1 MDQRKIKIALSLFDG
16 MSCGQ
21 LALKRAGISVDYY
34 LASEVD
40 KAAMSV
46 AKKNFPETKHIGD
59 VREVDGTT
67 MDSPFILMGGSPC
80 QSFSFAG
87 KRKGMATEQGEEITT
102 LERYLELKREG
113 FQFSGQS
120 YLFWEYVRILKE
132 SSPRYFLLENVKM
145 AKKWEDVISETLG
158 LRPILINSALVSAQN
173 RKRLYWTNIP
183 GVDMPED
190 NSLTLSDVW
199 DPECENISEKMLKK
213 IPGTL
218 AHKKAWSACKTLEDK
233 AKCLTTNGQGI
244 TNSSATNIL
253 VDGQYYRPSV
263 MMCERLQTVPE
274 NYTAHV
280 SNSQRYKMLGNGW
293 TVDVIAH
300 ILSHIPE
307 EEK

>member
-1 MDQRKIKIALSLFDG
+1 MKIALSLFDG

-21 LALKRAGISVDYY
+21 LALQRAGVSVDYY

-40 KAAMSV
+40 QYAMTV
-46 AKKNFPETKHIGD
+46 AKKNFPEMEHIGD
-59 VREVDGTT
+59 VREVDGTS
-67 MDSPFILMGGSPC
+67 MVSPFILMGGSPC
-80 QSFSFAG
+80 QSFSFVG
-87 KRKGMATEQGEEITT
+87 QKKGMATPEGEEITT
-102 LERYLELKREG
+102 LDRYLELKREG
-113 FQFSGQS
+113 FKFEGQS

-132 SSPRYFLLENVKM
+132 TKPKYFLLENVRM
-145 AKKWEDVISETLG
+145 DKKWEKVISETLG
-158 LRPILINSALVSAQN
+158 VDPHDIDSKLVSAQT
-173 RKRLYWTNIP
+173 RYRLYWTNIP
-183 GVDMPED
+183 GVEMPED
-190 NSLTLSDVW
+190 KGLTLSDVW

-218 AHKKAWSACKTLEDK
+218 AHKKAWSSCKTLEDK
-233 AKCLTTNGQGI
+233 AGCLTTNGQGI
-244 TNSSATNIL
+244 SNSSATNIW
-253 VDGQYYRPSV
+253 VNGQYYRPSV
-263 MMCERLQTVPE
+263 LMCERLQTVPE

>member
-1 MDQRKIKIALSLFDG
+1 MKIALSLFDG

-21 LALKRAGISVDYY
+21 LALQRAGVSVDYY

-40 KAAMSV
+40 QYAMTV
-46 AKKNFPETKHIGD
+46 AKKNFPEMEHIGD
-59 VREVDGTT
+59 VREVDGTS
-67 MDSPFILMGGSPC
+67 MVSPFILMGGSPC
-80 QSFSFAG
+80 QSFSFVG
-87 KRKGMATEQGEEITT
+87 KKKGMAATEGEEITT
-102 LERYLELKREG
+102 LNKYLELKREG
-113 FQFSGQS
+113 FKFEGQS

-132 SSPRYFLLENVKM
+132 TKPKYFLLENVRM
-145 AKKWEDVISETLG
+145 DKKWEKVISETLG
-158 LRPILINSALVSAQN
+158 VDPHDIDSKLVSAQT
-173 RKRLYWTNIP
+173 RYRLYWTNIP
-183 GVDMPED
+183 GVEMPED
-190 NSLTLSDVW
+190 KGLTLSDVW

-233 AKCLTTNGQGI
+233 AGCLTTNGQGI
-244 TNSSATNIL
+244 SNSSATNIW
-253 VDGQYYRPSV
+253 VEGQYYRPSV
-263 MMCERLQTVPE
+263 LMCERLQTVPE

>member
-1 MDQRKIKIALSLFDG
+1 MKIALSLFDG

-21 LALKRAGISVDYY
+21 LALQRAGISVDYY

-40 KAAMSV
+40 QYAMTV
-46 AKKNFPETKHIGD
+46 AKKNFPETEHIGD
-59 VREVDGTT
+59 VREVDGTS
-67 MDSPFILMGGSPC
+67 MVSPFILMGGSPC
-80 QSFSFAG
+80 QSFSFVG
-87 KRKGMATEQGEEITT
+87 KKKGMATTEGEEITT
-102 LERYLELKREG
+102 LNKYLELKREG
-113 FQFSGQS
+113 FKFEGQS

-132 SSPRYFLLENVKM
+132 TKPKYFLLENVRM
-145 AKKWEDVISETLG
+145 DKKWEKVISETLG
-158 LRPILINSALVSAQN
+158 VDPHDIDSKLVSAQT
-173 RKRLYWTNIP
+173 RYRLYWTNIP
-183 GVDMPED
+183 GVEMPED
-190 NSLTLSDVW
+190 KGLTLSDVW

-218 AHKKAWSACKTLEDK
+218 AHKKAWSSCKTLEDK
-233 AKCLTTNGQGI
+233 AGCLTTNGQGI
-244 TNSSATNIL
+244 SNSSATNIW
-253 VDGQYYRPSV
+253 VNGQYYRPSV
-263 MMCERLQTVPE
+263 LMCERLQTVPE